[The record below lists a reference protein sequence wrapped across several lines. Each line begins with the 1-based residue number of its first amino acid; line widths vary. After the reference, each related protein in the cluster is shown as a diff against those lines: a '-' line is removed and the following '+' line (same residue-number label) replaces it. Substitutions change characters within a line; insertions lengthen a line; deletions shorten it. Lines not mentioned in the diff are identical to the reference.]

1 MRLDGRCFRLTC
13 FEQAHSCRLAKLE
26 IMFIYAIT
34 IFVSAFLLFL
44 VQPIIAKQILP
55 WFGGSAAVWTTCMVF
70 FQCVLFAGYA
80 YADWTSRKL
89 ASKKQVIVHAVLL
102 VASLA
107 CLPII
112 AGVGWKPMGDDDPSW
127 RILGLLSMTIGLPY
141 FLLSTTG
148 PLVQA
153 WFARGYPLATVYR
166 LYALSNLASLLALLA
181 YPFLIEPWIATLT
194 QAWIWSGGYLLF
206 VVACAASG
214 FLSLRRRLPQA
225 VAEVCESKEKTPPP
239 ALREQLTWLLLSA
252 MGAFMLLAVTNH
264 ITHDLASVPF
274 LWILPLSLY
283 LFTFVLCFE
292 GRNWYRRKW
301 FIAPLV
307 LLLAAMAWTVLEVE
321 LKAGIPI
328 SLAGLFVIC
337 MFFHGELAARKPA
350 PEHLT
355 RFYLM
360 MSLGGAL
367 GGLAVGLVAVKIFN
381 ANYEFGLGL
390 GLTLIIAA
398 VMVRQLRLAIPAM
411 IVATVAF
418 GGYYAYT
425 NRAYFDTQQT
435 LLMKRNFYGALSV
448 REFHRDDPQNA
459 VRRFVH
465 GVIMHGEQFLAP
477 ERQDEATAYFRQQSG
492 IGRTMAALDQPNRRI
507 GIIGLGA
514 GTLATYGRACETMR
528 FYDINPDVIEVAQSH
543 FSFLA
548 RSQAKIELVLGDARL
563 AMEREAPQ
571 AYDLIVV
578 DAFSGDSI
586 PVHLAT
592 SEALAVYLRHLK
604 PGGVIA
610 FHISNKFLRLA
621 PVLERLAAERGLDG
635 MFVTEPPD
643 QRDHYSSDWFLMTAN
658 PALRNHP
665 AIAPQIEAVEGIP
678 GLGLWTDDFNN
689 LFQILK

>member
-1 MRLDGRCFRLTC
+1 ML
-13 FEQAHSCRLAKLE
+13 
-26 IMFIYAIT
+26 IYAFT

-80 YADWTSRKL
+80 YADWSSRKL
-89 ASKKQVIVHAVLL
+89 ASKRQVIVHGLL
-102 VASLA
+102 LAASLA
-107 CLPII
+107 CLPIV
-112 AGVGWKPMGDDDPSW
+112 AGAGWKPEGADDPSW
-127 RILGLLSMTIGLPY
+127 RILGLLTVTIGLPY

-181 YPFLIEPWIATLT
+181 YPFLIEPWVPTVM
-194 QAWIWSGGYLLF
+194 QAWIWSGAYLLF
-206 VVACAASG
+206 ALACAASG
-214 FLSLRRRLPQA
+214 IRSLRHALPAASAQA
-225 VAEVCESKEKTPPP
+225 FEPVKKTPPP
-239 ALREQLTWLLLSA
+239 ALREQLTWLLFSA

-283 LFTFVLCFE
+283 LFTFILCFE
-292 GRNWYRRKW
+292 GRNWYQRKW

-307 LLLAAMAWTVLEVE
+307 LLVAAMAWTVMEVE

-367 GGLAVGLVAVKIFN
+367 GGLAVGIVAVKLFN
-381 ANYEFGLGL
+381 ANYEFALGL
-390 GLTLIIAA
+390 VLTLVVAA
-398 VMVRQLRLAIPAM
+398 TLVRQLRLAVPLLVLA
-411 IVATVAF
+411 AGAF
-418 GGYYAYT
+418 GGYYAYA
-425 NRAYFDTQQT
+425 NRDYFNAQSTM
-435 LLMKRNFYGALSV
+435 LMKRNFYGALSV
-448 REFHRDDPQNA
+448 REFHRDQPQMA

-477 ERQDEATAYFRQQSG
+477 ERLDEATAYFRQQSG
-492 IGRTMAALDQPNRRI
+492 IGRAMAALEQPNRRI

-514 GTLATYGRACETMR
+514 GTLATYGRDGDTMR
-528 FYDINPDVIEVAQSH
+528 FYDINPDVIDVAQSH
-543 FSFLA
+543 FSFLS
-548 RSQAKIELVLGDARL
+548 RSKAKIELVLGDARL

-571 AYDLIVV
+571 AYDLIVI

-592 SEALAVYLRHLK
+592 NEAMAVYLRHLK

-621 PVLERLAAERGLDG
+621 PVLAQLAAHRGLDG
-635 MFVTEPPD
+635 MFVTEPANR
-643 QRDHYSSDWFLMTAN
+643 RDNYSSDWFLMSAS
-658 PALRNHP
+658 PALRRHP
-665 AIAPQIEAVEGIP
+665 AVAPQIEPVEPIA

-689 LFQILK
+689 LFRILK